1 MASTNHPVT
10 KEIKDA
16 FKELMTEKPFID
28 ITVTDVVKRAG
39 VARASFY
46 RNYSSTRDLLDS
58 VLEEA
63 FSEFL
68 NNALPVLSSQN
79 ERDWRAFLFRF
90 IYFSEDH
97 QRKLILSQ
105 NFNISILLL
114 KMSDFAH
121 ELSESMQFENIKEK
135 YSTSSKLAV
144 INSVILRWIDDG
156 KKETPEELVDYLM
169 SFILSI

>member
-1 MASTNHPVT
+1 MNTKRHSVT
-10 KEIKDA
+10 EEIKTA
-16 FKELMTEKPFID
+16 FRELMTEKPFID
-28 ITVTDVVKRAG
+28 ITITDVVNRAG

-46 RNYSSTRDLLDS
+46 RNYTSTRELLDS
-58 VLEEA
+58 VLEDF

-90 IYFSEDH
+90 IYFAEDK
-97 QRKLILSQ
+97 QSRIILSQ
-105 NFNISILLL
+105 NSNISMFLI

-121 ELSESMQFENIKEK
+121 GLSESFRYESIKDK
-135 YSTSSKLAV
+135 YSISTRLAV
-144 INSVILRWIDDG
+144 MNSVVMRWIDDG

-169 SFILSI
+169 SFILTI